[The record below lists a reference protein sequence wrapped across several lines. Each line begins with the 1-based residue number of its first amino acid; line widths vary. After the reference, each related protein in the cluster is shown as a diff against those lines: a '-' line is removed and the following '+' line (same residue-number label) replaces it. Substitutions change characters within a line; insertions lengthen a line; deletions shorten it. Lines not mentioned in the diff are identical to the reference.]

1 MIEKGGFFMKFE
13 DIKQT
18 VFDAAS
24 ELGLT
29 EYELFYTSDSSVSAE
44 TLKNEISAFAYG
56 VSGGACFRCVVDG
69 KMGSASSE
77 LITPEEM
84 RAIVKRAEANAR
96 IIESDDPAIIFEGSS
111 SYEKTN
117 MPEIKIPGAAEIKEK
132 ALKMQENTY
141 GVSELVTDGTQSYVF
156 SGESEFRLINSKGL
170 DLENKYKT
178 VGAYVQ
184 AVINRDGE
192 SEESFESTD
201 KLDDDTTLALSKKAV
216 DGAIAKLGAKEVESG
231 KYDVIFSS
239 KQTRA
244 LLSTFSSVFSGRSA
258 QLGLSLLAGKEGQKI
273 ASDCVTIVDDPR
285 REGCA
290 AQTSFD
296 GEGVATYRKTV
307 IENGV
312 LNTLLYDLTSA
323 MKAGRESTANGQ
335 RSVYAEPVTIAPYS
349 FYIEGGKKT
358 FEELCATVKDGIYI
372 TALKGLHAG
381 ANAVTGD
388 FSIDSEGF
396 RIRDGKIAEAVKSF
410 TVAGNFFE
418 LLKSVEDISSEV
430 TFGLPSCFTSYGAP
444 EILVRNMSIA
454 GK

>member
-1 MIEKGGFFMKFE
+1 MRIE

-18 VFDAAS
+18 VFDAAK
-24 ELGLT
+24 ELGIS
-29 EYELFYTSDSSVSAE
+29 EYELFYASDSSVSAE
-44 TLKNEISAFAYG
+44 TLKDEISAFAYG

-84 RAIVKRAEANAR
+84 RAIVKRAAANAK
-96 IIESDDPAIIFEGSS
+96 IIESDDPAIIFEGSKEYS
-111 SYEKTN
+111 MTN
-117 MPEIKIPGAAEIKEK
+117 MPSIEIPTAAEIKEK
-132 ALKMQENTY
+132 ALEMQKNTY
-141 GVSELVTDGTQSYVF
+141 EVSEFVTDGTQSYV
-156 SGESEFRLINSKGL
+156 SAGEAEFRLINSKGI
-170 DLENKYKT
+170 DLSNKFKVVLGY
-178 VGAYVQ
+178 VGAV
-184 AVINRDGE
+184 VNRDGE
-192 SEESFESTD
+192 SEEAYEMFEGLDSD
-201 KLDDDTTLALSKKAV
+201 KAKALSQKAV
-216 DGAIAKLGAKEVESG
+216 GDALAKLGASEIDSG
-231 KYDVIFSS
+231 KYDVIFSA

-244 LLSTFSSVFSGRSA
+244 LLSTFSGVFSGRSA

-273 ASDCVTIVDDPR
+273 ASDCITLIDDPM

-296 GEGVATYRKTV
+296 GEGVATYKKTV

-312 LNTLLYDLTSA
+312 LSTLLYDLTSA
-323 MKAGRESTANGQ
+323 MKEGRESTANGQ
-335 RSVYAEPVTIAPYS
+335 RTSYASPITIEPYS
-349 FYIEGGKKT
+349 FYIKGGEKS
-358 FEELCATVKDGIYI
+358 FEELCSDVADGIYI

-396 RIRDGKIAEAVKSF
+396 RIKDGKICQAIKSF

-418 LLKSVEDISSEV
+418 LLKSVEAVSKDV
-430 TFGLPSCFTSYGAP
+430 VFGLPSGFTSYGAP